1 MLRKTV
7 ATFVEIYENI
17 AKEASANELLNMQ
30 VDSKTM
36 VQQATLNGLVNMSSP
51 FSIDQTTS

>member
-7 ATFVEIYENI
+7 ATCVEIYENI

-36 VQQATLNGLVNMSSP
+36 VQQATLNGLVNMNSP
-51 FSIDQTTS
+51 FQLNK